1 MVDVEELIRM
11 LAQLPAE
18 EKERLLVELGAKKPR
33 RERRKEVPAE
43 VRDLVEKYQTLR
55 QQLREVRQQLRE
67 LGYTPTGIGVRRGY
81 GNYDYRGFPLYN
93 TVKELIQSRRSISRA
108 ELGRAEDTGIQR
120 TNRNSRSSPEEPQG
134 RRPNKWWQTYRRRRG
149 KNC

>member
-93 TVKELIQSRRSISRA
+93 TVKELIQARRSISRA
-108 ELGRAEDTGIQR
+108 ELEEELKTRGYKGLTGTVGVVLKNLKEDGLIKREGDHYVWTGD
-120 TNRNSRSSPEEPQG
+120 
-134 RRPNKWWQTYRRRRG
+134 
-149 KNC
+149 